1 MEFYVKMFTD
11 GSCLGNPG
19 PGGWGVVLQKFEH
32 GSKKFIIEAELS
44 GGEKDSTNNRME
56 IQAVASGMEF
66 LIFREIRD
74 SHIDI
79 YTDSNL
85 VFSTFT
91 KGWKRKTNQ
100 DKWELID
107 AALRKLVLMGNKV
120 TWNWVKA
127 HAGHPENERCD
138 DLARAQAGNFQ

>member
-19 PGGWGVVLQKFEH
+19 PGGWGVVLQKYKYD
-32 GSKKFIIEAELS
+32 SKEFIIEAELS
-44 GGEKDSTNNRME
+44 GGEADTTNNRME
-56 IQAVASGMEF
+56 ILAVAQGMDF
-66 LIFREIRD
+66 LAFRDIRN

-85 VFSTFT
+85 VFSTYT

-100 DKWELID
+100 DKWELVD
-107 AALRKLVLMGNKV
+107 QALRKLVHMGNRV

-127 HAGHPENERCD
+127 HAGHKENERCD
-138 DLARAQAGNFQ
+138 ELARTAAGNY

>member
-1 MEFYVKMFTD
+1 MKFYVKMFTD

-19 PGGWGVVLQKFEH
+19 PGGWGVVLQKYDY
-32 GSKKFIIEAELS
+32 KTKDFIIEAELS
-44 GGEKDSTNNRME
+44 GGESDTTNNRME
-56 IQAVASGMEF
+56 ILAVAKGMEF
-66 LIFREIRD
+66 LSFRNITD

-85 VFSTFT
+85 VFSTYT

-100 DKWELID
+100 DKWELVD
-107 AALRKLVLMGNKV
+107 KALRALVMTGNKV

-127 HAGHPENERCD
+127 HAGHKENERCD
-138 DLARAQAGNFQ
+138 QLARTQAANY